1 MIVVAAEPARQFAIK
16 IFESCGAPS
25 GEAAIVADHLVTA
38 NLMGCDSHGLIR
50 VPQYVEGIISGD
62 ICPGAPMTLVKEQAN
77 TARLDCG
84 GNFGQVGGV
93 RAMEIAIDKAS
104 RSNVSMVVARHCY
117 HAGRLGAYTEMSARR
132 GFISIA
138 VCTSGRGGHFV
149 LPWGGREG
157 RLATNPIS
165 FAFPV
170 GDEDPI
176 VADFST
182 SEVPEGVLRLY
193 RNRGA
198 LLPEKWVVD
207 AAGNPSNNPND
218 FYDTPS
224 DTPKGAILPFGGRK
238 GYRGYALA
246 LLVEVL
252 GGTLGGGGILE
263 DRLGNGLGFLV
274 INESAFL
281 SESEY
286 VALIREV
293 RDYMKSSAPAPG
305 FDAVLLPGETEFRN
319 KRKRL
324 AEGIPIDDKTWEDIS
339 SAAARVGVEPNI
351 LRRTH
356 VDQSQP

>member
-1 MIVVAAEPARQFAIK
+1 MILISAEAVREFTSN

-25 GEAAIVADHLVTA
+25 NEAAIVADHLVTA
-38 NLMGCDSHGLIR
+38 NLMGVDSHGLIR
-50 VPQYVEGIISGD
+50 VPQYVEGVMSGN
-62 ICPGAPMTLVKEQAN
+62 ICPGARMTLANEQAS
-77 TARLDCG
+77 TAQLDCG

-104 RSNVSMVVARHCY
+104 RSNVSMVVARHCN
-117 HAGRLGAYTEMSARR
+117 HAGRLGAYTEMAARR

-138 VCTSGRGGHFV
+138 ACNSGRDGHFV

-165 FAFPV
+165 FAFPM

-182 SEVPEGVLRLY
+182 AEVPEGVLRVY

-198 LLPEKWVVD
+198 LIPEKWIVD
-207 AAGNPSNNPND
+207 YAGNPSDNPND
-218 FYDTPS
+218 FYDTSS
-224 DTPKGAILPFGGRK
+224 DTPKGAIVPFGGSK

-252 GGTLGGGGILE
+252 GGTLGGESIL
-263 DRLGNGLGFLV
+263 DNRAGNGLGFLV
-274 INESAFL
+274 INGSAFL

-286 VALIREV
+286 LALIREV
-293 RDYMKSSAPAPG
+293 RDYMRSSAPAPG
-305 FDAVLLPGETEFRN
+305 FDGVRLPGEAEFRN

-324 AEGIPIDDKTWEDIS
+324 AEGIPIDDKTWADICA
-339 SAAARVGVEPNI
+339 AAARVGVEP
-351 LRRTH
+351 RRLSQIH
-356 VDQSQP
+356 VNQSQR

>member
-1 MIVVAAEPARQFAIK
+1 MIVVSAEAAREFATN

-25 GEAAIVADHLVTA
+25 SEAAIVADHLVTA
-38 NLMGCDSHGLIR
+38 NLMGFDSHGLIR
-50 VPQYVEGIISGD
+50 VPQYVGDIISGK
-62 ICPGAPMTLVKEQAN
+62 IRPGARMTLAREQAS
-77 TARLDCG
+77 TAQLDCG

-104 RSNVSMVVARHCY
+104 RSNVSMVVARRCNHV
-117 HAGRLGAYTEMSARR
+117 GRLGAYTEMSARR

-138 VCTSGRGGHFV
+138 VCNSGRGGHFV

-165 FAFPV
+165 FAFPM
-170 GDEDPI
+170 GGEDPI

-193 RNRGA
+193 LNRGA
-198 LLPEKWVVD
+198 LLPDKWIVD
-207 AAGNPSNNPND
+207 AAGNPSDNPND
-218 FYDTPS
+218 FYDTSS
-224 DTPKGAILPFGGRK
+224 DSPKGAILPFGGKK

-252 GGTLGGGGILE
+252 GGTLGGGDILE
-263 DRLGNGLGFLV
+263 ERPGNGLGFLV
-274 INESAFL
+274 INGSAFL

-286 VALIREV
+286 GALIRGV

-305 FDAVLLPGETEFRN
+305 FDGVLLPGETEFRN

-324 AEGIPIDDKTWEDIS
+324 AEGIPIDDKTWEDICA
-339 SAAARVGVEPNI
+339 AAARVGVEPGR
-351 LRRTH
+351 LHQTH
-356 VDQSQP
+356 VDQSQR